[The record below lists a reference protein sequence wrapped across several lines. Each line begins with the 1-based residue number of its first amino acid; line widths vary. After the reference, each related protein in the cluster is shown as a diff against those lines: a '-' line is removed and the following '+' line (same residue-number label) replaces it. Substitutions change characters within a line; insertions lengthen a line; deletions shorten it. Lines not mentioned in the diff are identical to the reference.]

1 MSALGISLIAIGI
14 ALACAG
20 VLLRPRAPAD
30 PVTDDSPDEFRT
42 ILDALGADDRRDE
55 KRDVLD
61 APAIDSAADSTADA
75 MAQPARQRRP
85 QLG

>member
-20 VLLRPRAPAD
+20 VLFRPRAPTD

-42 ILDALGADDRRDE
+42 ILDALGADAPRDE
-55 KRDVLD
+55 KRDVPD
-61 APAIDSAADSTADA
+61 APAIDSAADSTAGA
-75 MAQPARQRRP
+75 MAQPALQRRP